1 MNRLRF
7 AERST
12 WTRTL
17 LLLILSTASWG
28 CADSP
33 STEREATKS
42 PDETSAAA
50 SSRSAVDVSGIELFW
65 QVVDSLS
72 EDREPS
78 PELWRTLFE
87 TPGYSALTRS
97 EFESSFFQENFRLV
111 FMPSLR
117 DSLARVLDE
126 GTNIRYLR
134 HYTQVDERRAE
145 LVAFAEGLG
154 RSDLMEE
161 PSRLAAEWLPPP
173 PPDEL
178 APVALVVFGMDA
190 RGYDPIVIDLL
201 AARELD
207 LHSFLAHESHHW
219 YRNQRSTIEWDDVAP
234 HDEDLLWTLYQ
245 IQGEGIADQIDKR
258 PWIDG
263 GEPVPAP
270 FESYSAAYLEALAD
284 SRDDSWT
291 RLTAR
296 RARSRNRAG
305 SSGPNR
311 VPIRRARADER
322 TPDRLLHGQ
331 DDSRT
336 PGPGATGAGRD
347 ESGGFLPGVRRGRA
361 RVGRPGPFPRGV
373 ARPGGLGTGLH
384 SLTARRPQ
392 ERTRTRPRCPTRN
405 SGGGARTSRP
415 WIPPRPPRR
424 RASPS
429 PVGRLPRQTRRAG
442 SSQG

>member
-1 MNRLRF
+1 MLRQVGH
-7 AERST
+7 AVDGRSDV
-12 WTRTL
+12 TL
-17 LLLILSTASWG
+17 H
-28 CADSP
+28 
-33 STEREATKS
+33 
-42 PDETSAAA
+42 
-50 SSRSAVDVSGIELFW
+50 AVDVSGIEQFW

-161 PSRLAAEWLPPP
+161 PSRIAAEWLPPP

-270 FESYSAAYLEALAD
+270 FESYSAAYLEALAATPATILGLD
-284 SRDDSWT
+284 SLLAELGAAT
-291 RLTAR
+291 EPAH
-296 RARSRNRAG
+296 RARIGSRFAELVPMSGHPTGYYMARTILEHLGQERLVLDVTNPVGFFRAYDEAARE
-305 SSGPNR
+305 SGAP
-311 VPIRRARADER
+311 VLSHEA
-322 TPDRLLHGQ
+322 LHGLA
-331 DDSRT
+331 DLEPVFT
-336 PGPGATGAGRD
+336 P
-347 ESGGFLPGVRRGRA
+347 
-361 RVGRPGPFPRGV
+361 
-373 ARPGGLGTGLH
+373 
-384 SLTARRPQ
+384 
-392 ERTRTRPRCPTRN
+392 
-405 SGGGARTSRP
+405 
-415 WIPPRPPRR
+415 
-424 RASPS
+424 
-429 PVGRLPRQTRRAG
+429 
-442 SSQG
+442 